1 MDGSTVEEQ
10 LKACLKCA
18 VSLVKDENVLKLQKD
33 DVAYKWALLNIKITG
48 EAFSPVIRNGYFE
61 FDAIYQKLLKRQRYE
76 MKSQLNDCGLRSK
89 TIAKKVG
96 KFISNVAAFM
106 IAMAHYAQREANN
119 GIDKLEDL
127 PQHEAK
133 TLIRHILEKHIRS
146 RPGGTAIPGFLAK
159 KLDVAECSPSL
170 GPGADAEC
178 SPSLGP
184 GADAECSPSLG
195 PGADAECSPS
205 LAADNPIPS
214 HPIRRLTPGGTAT
227 KSIPDNPNP
236 SPRKTH
242 GGTAIL
248 GFWAQMGGSPTT
260 MGLGADAECFTSL
273 GGSLTESKL
282 DKPDSENIYL
292 HQQLEHERQ
301 QRENERQQRVQL
313 EQKLDILEKRLKEL
327 QTSTMD
333 TSTSPP
339 TDAINDL
346 LADFNPIELPKTM
359 EAGTG

>member
-1 MDGSTVEEQ
+1 
-10 LKACLKCA
+10 
-18 VSLVKDENVLKLQKD
+18 
-33 DVAYKWALLNIKITG
+33 
-48 EAFSPVIRNGYFE
+48 
-61 FDAIYQKLLKRQRYE
+61 
-76 MKSQLNDCGLRSK
+76 
-89 TIAKKVG
+89 
-96 KFISNVAAFM
+96 
-106 IAMAHYAQREANN
+106 
-119 GIDKLEDL
+119 
-127 PQHEAK
+127 
-133 TLIRHILEKHIRS
+133 
-146 RPGGTAIPGFLAK
+146 
-159 KLDVAECSPSL
+159 
-170 GPGADAEC
+170 
-178 SPSLGP
+178 
-184 GADAECSPSLG
+184 
-195 PGADAECSPS
+195 
-205 LAADNPIPS
+205 
-214 HPIRRLTPGGTAT
+214 
-227 KSIPDNPNP
+227 
-236 SPRKTH
+236 
-242 GGTAIL
+242 
-248 GFWAQMGGSPTT
+248 